1 MGWYERSRARTSARA
16 ASRSAPLA
24 SCHARPLAAAS
35 PVCARRYAGARLIR
49 GGRSVVNELV
59 TSRAKPA
66 VRSRTRRRG
75 FRVLAVE
82 ALGPL
87 TVLGGIAWAFAQPYR
102 VTFFY
107 PAGKG
112 FWDWAVQPPLLVVLV
127 GLVFALVVAPGI
139 VGALRSPPR
148 G

>member
-1 MGWYERSRARTSARA
+1 
-16 ASRSAPLA
+16 
-24 SCHARPLAAAS
+24 
-35 PVCARRYAGARLIR
+35 
-49 GGRSVVNELV
+49 VNELV
-59 TSRAKPA
+59 TSRAKAA
-66 VRSRTRRRG
+66 VRSRTSRRG
-75 FRVLAVE
+75 FRILAVE

-87 TVLGGIAWAFAQPYR
+87 TVLGGIVWAFAQPYR

-107 PAGKG
+107 PEGKG

-139 VGALRSPPR
+139 VDDLESPEREDAPA